1 MISSSILALIAKAGG
16 AKFVTHAAG
25 GLIAS
30 KGGGYIAGT
39 YLAPKAIM
47 IIKIIGSSAAVTGGT
62 VLIKSLVKS
71 ILK

>member
-30 KGGGYIAGT
+30 KGGYIAGT
-39 YLAPKAIM
+39 YTKA
-47 IIKIIGSSAAVTGGT
+47 TN
-62 VLIKSLVKS
+62 
-71 ILK
+71 